1 MGADN
6 LLSAAVA
13 ALRGLDGGS
22 RPVVVFDS
30 GVGGLPYLETARRL
44 LPGERYV
51 YLADRAG
58 FPYGTK
64 ERREIEALVLDRLG
78 RLIAAFDP
86 KAIVIA
92 CNTASQAALAA
103 ARGRFPGLPIVGVV
117 PAIKPAAER
126 TRTGT
131 IGVMATEHALVD
143 PYLDELIARHAPGV
157 KVLREPAQDL
167 VSFVERNFVASAQAE
182 REAAVAGHVRRL
194 LAEGADEIVLAC
206 THFLHVAGDI
216 GRLAA
221 SLSNGAQRGAEVVD
235 SREGV
240 ARRLHEVLAE
250 RGLLA
255 SGAAGSAGA
264 AGAAG
269 TGTAGVPGGPGDR
282 PDGVFLLSGPP
293 PFESVY
299 PAFAERFSLLG
310 PFSLEAEA

>member
-1 MGADN
+1 METEK
-6 LLSAAVA
+6 LLPAAIE
-13 ALRGLDGGS
+13 ALRGLESDA
-22 RPVVVFDS
+22 RPIVVFDS
-30 GVGGLPYLETARRL
+30 GVGGLPYLEAARRL

-64 ERREIEALVLDRLG
+64 GRQEIELLVLDRLG
-78 RLIAAFDP
+78 RLIEAFNP
-86 KAIVIA
+86 KAVVIA

-117 PAIKPAAER
+117 PAVKPAAER
-126 TRTGT
+126 TRTGI

-167 VSFVERNFVASAQAE
+167 VAFVERSFVASAPSE
-182 REAAVAGHVRRL
+182 REAAVACHVKRL
-194 LAEGADEIVLAC
+194 VAGGADEIVLAC
-206 THFLHVAGDI
+206 THFLHVARDI
-216 GRLAA
+216 DRVAA
-221 SLSNGAQRGAEVVD
+221 SLADGAHRGAEVVD

-255 SGAAGSAGA
+255 ASAAA
-264 AGAAG
+264 AKTEAEAL
-269 TGTAGVPGGPGDR
+269 AIGGPSGRDAK

>member
-1 MGADN
+1 MDMDHFLPAAIGA
-6 LLSAAVA
+6 LL
-13 ALRGLDGGS
+13 ALDHGT
-22 RPVVVFDS
+22 RPIVVFDS
-30 GVGGLPYLETARRL
+30 GVGGLPYLEAARRL
-44 LPGERYV
+44 LPGELYV

-64 ERREIEALVLDRLG
+64 GREEIEALVLDRLG
-78 RLIAAFDP
+78 RLVTAFDP

-157 KVLREPAQDL
+157 RVLREPAQDL
-167 VSFVERNFVASAQAE
+167 VAFVERSFVDSARAE
-182 REAAVAGHVRRL
+182 REAAVAGHVKRL
-194 LAEGADEIVLAC
+194 VAEGADEIVLAC

-216 GRLAA
+216 DRVAA
-221 SLSNGAQRGAEVVD
+221 SLADGGQRGAEVVD

-240 ARRLHEVLAE
+240 ARRLHEVLGE

-255 SGAAGSAGA
+255 AGA
-264 AGAAG
+264 AHGAE
-269 TGTAGVPGGPGDR
+269 

-299 PAFAERFSLLG
+299 PAFAERFSLVG
-310 PFSLEAEA
+310 PFSLETEA